1 MSRLESLIEKPYRS
15 LYLGL
20 LANYVIIGVG
30 MTIFGATLPNML
42 AGFSWSY
49 TAAGAVIAA
58 GSLGDFVSSLTCGIL
73 LDRIGPKKVMVG
85 GIFLQAL
92 ALAFFATTSSVPIN
106 FLLSLLIGFGQG
118 GIDVTVNYSVA
129 RMQKRGESHLM
140 GAMHSAFAIGAV
152 VGPAAIG
159 LVIRAGLAW
168 SLIYRILAGISTLA
182 GLAMLVL
189 PFGRIRGAE
198 EMTGATK
205 CPERPERSPMLYIA
219 AAILLLYVGLEFGA
233 SRWVGEYFVT
243 VLGCEASVGAF
254 VVSLF
259 WTGILF
265 GRLGIPLLFRKAEQ
279 GKLLISLSLAAT
291 AALAFSLL
299 VRSPLAA
306 GLGIFA
312 VGLGCSAIYPLVMSI
327 VGEYFGKG
335 QGKAI
340 GFAATGGSVGALLF
354 PLAMSA
360 LSQAAGLGKGFG
372 IYLFLG
378 LAMSGL
384 AMSIPSILRRRNSAP
399 GR

>member
-1 MSRLESLIEKPYRS
+1 MSRWNGLIEKPYRS

-20 LANYVIIGVG
+20 LANYVVIGVG

-42 AGFSWSY
+42 AEFSWSY

-58 GSLGDFVSSLTCGIL
+58 GSLGDFASSFTCGFL
-73 LDRIGPKKVMVG
+73 LDRIGPKAVMVG
-85 GIFLQAL
+85 GIVLQAL
-92 ALAFFATTSSVPIN
+92 ALALFATSPSVPIN
-106 FLLSLLIGFGQG
+106 FILSLLIGFGQG

-140 GAMHSAFAIGAV
+140 GMMHSAFAIGAV

-159 LVIRAGLAW
+159 LVMRSGLAW
-168 SLIYRILAGISTLA
+168 SLIYRFLAGVSALA

-189 PFGRIRGAE
+189 PFGRIGGAE
-198 EMTGATK
+198 EKPGATK
-205 CPERPERSPMLYIA
+205 APESPERTPMLYIA
-219 AAILLLYVGLEFGA
+219 AAILFLYVGLEFGA

-243 VLGCEASVGAF
+243 VLGCKASVGAF
-254 VVSLF
+254 MVSVF
-259 WTGILF
+259 WTGILL
-265 GRLGIPLLFRKAEQ
+265 GRLGIPLLFRKAGQ

-299 VRSPLAA
+299 VRSALAA

-327 VGEYFGKG
+327 VGEYFGRG

-354 PLAMSA
+354 PFAMSA

-372 IYLFLG
+372 IYLLLG

-384 AMSIPSILRRRNSAP
+384 AATVPPILRRRASALE
-399 GR
+399 R